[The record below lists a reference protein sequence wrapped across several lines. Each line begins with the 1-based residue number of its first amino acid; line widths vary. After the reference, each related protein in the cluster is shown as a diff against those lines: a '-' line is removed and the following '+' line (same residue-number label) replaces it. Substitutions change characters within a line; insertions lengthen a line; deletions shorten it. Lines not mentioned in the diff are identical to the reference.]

1 MFASY
6 SHLLLLC
13 QSKIGSICIFKID
26 DMLQESTGVDL
37 RMPDKSKRG
46 WRKHVPGEEKKY
58 VGLTDIKASHNTTYS
73 RLSKKVFQK

>member
-1 MFASY
+1 
-6 SHLLLLC
+6 
-13 QSKIGSICIFKID
+13 
-26 DMLQESTGVDL
+26 MLQESTGVDL

-46 WRKHVPGEEKKY
+46 WRKHIPGEEKKY